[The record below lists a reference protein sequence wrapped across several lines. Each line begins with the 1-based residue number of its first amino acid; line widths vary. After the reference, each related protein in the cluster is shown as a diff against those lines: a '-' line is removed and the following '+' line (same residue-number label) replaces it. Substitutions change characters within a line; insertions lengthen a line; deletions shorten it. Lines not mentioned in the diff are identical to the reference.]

1 MSEPSMRERLD
12 HISDLITLA
21 TLQSKSVVVPEIPL
35 SADPGGVPIKVR
47 GSKYLPHV
55 GAKQR
60 RKLLNRSGVSSG

>member
-21 TLQSKSVVVPEIPL
+21 ALQSKSVMIPEIPL
-35 SADPGGVPIKVR
+35 GASSGGVPIKAR

-60 RKLLNRSGVSSG
+60 RKLVARGQG